1 MSPQRTMKTL
11 CLSALALATLASS
24 TALADIP
31 LTGTQVQVDADFAW
45 VLLLSANE
53 LPEPRLRIGRGE
65 VKLWFRGVDHERLTQ
80 PGDGLAFRDV
90 RVRGGAGDS
99 ALVHIRLGDRR
110 EISADDISVVPFDG
124 GSAIRFRRGA
134 LPQRPPEM
142 ESTPV
147 ASAESEEVE
156 EAAPEAGTE
165 VEESEAGPQE
175 GASDVEEEGALLAA
189 TPLLTTETEGAL
201 AGGLLDGH
209 EQSSGSP
216 VGVLLLIT
224 ALLGGLLLVVRLV
237 VSRRKGITVAPDI
250 DVVST
255 KRIGPRHQ
263 LIVVRAL
270 GEEHLLSVNGAQT
283 QLITSVSQGS
293 EMEEEMI
300 RLTKPRISAAPT
312 STLPPVDSRPPMSFA
327 LPTQSK
333 VASDERFGARLLDL
347 AGRRTDT
354 TSTPAPSSP
363 ASAVAGLLELRRRLG

>member
-1 MSPQRTMKTL
+1 MSPQRMTKTL
-11 CLSALALATLASS
+11 CLSALALATFASS
-24 TALADIP
+24 PALAEIP

-45 VLLLSANE
+45 VLLLSASE

-110 EISADDISVVPFDG
+110 EISTEDISVVPFDG

-142 ESTPV
+142 DSAAA

-156 EAAPEAGTE
+156 EAAPDTEA
-165 VEESEAGPQE
+165 EESEADGLADA
-175 GASDVEEEGALLAA
+175 GDVEEEGALLAA
-189 TPLLTTETEGAL
+189 APLLATETEGAI
-201 AGGLLDGH
+201 AGGILDGH
-209 EQSSGSP
+209 EQSNGSP

-283 QLITSVSQGS
+283 QLITSVSQDS
-293 EMEEEMI
+293 DMDEEMI
-300 RLTKPRISAAPT
+300 RLTKPRISAAPPN
-312 STLPPVDSRPPMSFA
+312 SLPPADSRPPMSFT

-333 VASDERFGARLLDL
+333 AASDERFGARLLDL